1 MSVLTADEPKAAPPP
16 PEPPTPAVNYLNN
29 NYGIWSWLLTT
40 DHKRIGILYLVS
52 ITVFFTVGGLAA
64 GTLVGILAER
74 DLLLAA
80 TRYLQAPVEVAE
92 IMHRTVVTATPEMPI
107 NEAARLMA
115 EHSIGGLPVLE
126 NGKDVV
132 GIITETDILRTFA
145 ESIR

>member
-1 MSVLTADEPKAAPPP
+1 MLVRDRMSAHVVTVRSDSDYLTGIRLMQDHGLHHLPVLDT
-16 PEPPTPAVNYLNN
+16 
-29 NYGIWSWLLTT
+29 
-40 DHKRIGILYLVS
+40 
-52 ITVFFTVGGLAA
+52 A

-92 IMHRTVVTATPEMPI
+92 IMHRSVVTAAPDMPI

-115 EHSIGGLPVLE
+115 QHKIGGLPVVE
-126 NGKDVV
+126 GGKGLV

-145 ESIR
+145 ENL